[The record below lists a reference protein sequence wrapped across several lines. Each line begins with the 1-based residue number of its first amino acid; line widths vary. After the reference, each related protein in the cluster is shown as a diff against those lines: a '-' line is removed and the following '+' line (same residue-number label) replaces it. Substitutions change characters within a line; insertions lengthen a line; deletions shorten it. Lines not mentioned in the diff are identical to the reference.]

1 MEGRYDRKKE
11 NMAQNL
17 VTTSRH
23 VSWIDSGRLNVIS
36 QSV

>member
-1 MEGRYDRKKE
+1 MTEKKKTWRK
-11 NMAQNL
+11 NL